1 MSQQDKPAKVNLGG
15 LMENFCDEP
24 RERVMPGYYDLV
36 KKFIL
41 EEEKSIREIMAKYE
55 DTGEGRSQEI
65 SIMDRLSLLRYVWH
79 QMCNAAF
86 YGQTIDDGLVPL
98 ANEVVSFLAISNDA
112 VWDEIEKAKRE
123 LPEGAW

>member
-1 MSQQDKPAKVNLGG
+1 LLQPDKPAKVDLGG

-24 RERVMPGYYDLV
+24 KESVMPGYYNLA

-55 DTGEGRSQEI
+55 TTVETVPQEI
-65 SIMDRLSLLRYVWH
+65 SVLDRLSLLSYVWH

-98 ANEVVSFLAISNDA
+98 ANEVVSFLAITDDD
-112 VWDEIEKAKRE
+112 VWQEIEKAKRE
-123 LPEGAW
+123 LPDSAW